1 MEKTLPLA
9 LCLSPVLPLR
19 APEPGVRTET
29 FGYRLRLPGGPAL
42 ADDDVLLA
50 TLGALVVELLS
61 AADDREALQDAA
73 FAPGRR
79 LALLEEGVD
88 EDGDPVVGVWDAT
101 GVRRAGHLHFR
112 AAAAMSA
119 AAEVGLGVEAVVL
132 TEDRTRVDDRRSGL
146 RLLVHAP
153 AIVRVELDADVDVD
167 PDAGDGA
174 AVARRSRP
182 RRERVVLVADG
193 KAEPRWWDPSGRT
206 GPMELDDVP
215 LSPGLVADLKRTVAA
230 YAAVRDDEDLPADAV
245 DAIEQEMYRS
255 SLEARMRELWQR
267 ARAELGRAYAIGL
280 LGPGMTRPEW
290 TPSAPGDEDDDIPF

>member
-29 FGYRLRLPGGPAL
+29 FGYRLRLPGGAAL

-50 TLGALVVELLS
+50 TLGGLVVELLS
-61 AADDREALQDAA
+61 GADDREALQDAA

-112 AAAAMSA
+112 AAAAVSA

-153 AIVRVELDADVDVD
+153 AIVRVELDADADG
-167 PDAGDGA
+167 GDGA

-245 DAIEQEMYRS
+245 DGIEQEMYRS

-267 ARAELGRAYAIGL
+267 ARAELGRSYAIGL

-290 TPSAPGDEDDDIPF
+290 TPSAPDDEDDDIPF

>member
-1 MEKTLPLA
+1 MEKPLPLA

-88 EDGDPVVGVWDAT
+88 GDGDPVVGVWDAT

-153 AIVRVELDADVDVD
+153 VIARVERDADADVDVD

-174 AVARRSRP
+174 AVAR
-182 RRERVVLVADG
+182 
-193 KAEPRWWDPSGRT
+193 
-206 GPMELDDVP
+206 
-215 LSPGLVADLKRTVAA
+215 
-230 YAAVRDDEDLPADAV
+230 
-245 DAIEQEMYRS
+245 
-255 SLEARMRELWQR
+255 
-267 ARAELGRAYAIGL
+267 
-280 LGPGMTRPEW
+280 
-290 TPSAPGDEDDDIPF
+290 